1 MGILV
6 SSFHFLSFS
15 SSFPPLPEI
24 MIRGI
29 VESNCMNIPGSFNWW
44 KGIIHLPWYTWWM
57 PWYIA
62 SHDISPSNC
71 TYPNDF
77 GWSEAPT
84 CGKTT
89 HMVRAGEN
97 NHFVSQLCLIHPIY
111 IPLIALIS
119 HSTGL
124 KSQVAAAGA
133 AAMAMKRFRSPVLSP
148 KAKARHLLDFI
159 RVPSASFSF
168 SSRDQTESA
177 THYQSQTTVSQ
188 SFPMSESV
196 TLHSPTGG
204 EWWLPCGVPRGPP
217 KWHGFLGLVQGCLK
231 MYWCLFRV
239 GFRVGLRFLQGFLM
253 VCFRVYLGLS

>member
-71 TYPNDF
+71 TYPSDF

-84 CGKTT
+84 CGKKYPY
-89 HMVRAGEN
+89 GESRWEQS
-97 NHFVSQLCLIHPIY
+97 FCIPIMSNPSY
-111 IPLIALIS
+111 LYPTDRIDISFNWTQIPGCSSWRCCHGHEALS
-119 HSTGL
+119 L
-124 KSQVAAAGA
+124 
-133 AAMAMKRFRSPVLSP
+133 
-148 KAKARHLLDFI
+148 ARPF
-159 RVPSASFSF
+159 AQGEGQA
-168 SSRDQTESA
+168 SSRF
-177 THYQSQTTVSQ
+177 YQS
-188 SFPMSESV
+188 SFRFLLLLLPRPDGIGHPLPESDHSESIIPHVGVSHPPQPHWGRVLTALRRASWAIKV
-196 TLHSPTGG
+196 T
-204 EWWLPCGVPRGPP
+204 W
-217 KWHGFLGLVQGCLK
+217 FL
-231 MYWCLFRV
+231 
-239 GFRVGLRFLQGFLM
+239 
-253 VCFRVYLGLS
+253 